1 MLMSS
6 MDGDLLPQNIP
17 VAPVVPVVPLDQLL
31 VPADLDGRTGRNR
44 STGPAQVCAPD
55 DRSAVLAWLANYA
68 DSPATLASYRKE
80 AERLLLWSLLQHRKA
95 MSDLAHEDLLVYQR
109 FLADPQPAD
118 RWIAPGGQRPAR
130 SSPAWRPFVGAL
142 SPVSQRQ
149 AMSVL
154 NSLFSW
160 LVEARYLQ
168 GNPIALSRR
177 RRAQRIAPR
186 ITRFLP
192 MAHWVEVKRT
202 VETLPTETERQRA
215 HAARA
220 RWLLS
225 LLYIGGLRVSEVCT
239 GTMGCFFN
247 RLSPDGR
254 DRWWLEILGK
264 GQKVRLIPATVELMG
279 ELTRYRRACGL
290 SPIPSSGEDTPL
302 VLPLIGAAVP
312 MQRTGIHE
320 IIKSLMRSTAERL
333 IASGD
338 ASLIAAAKHIAQAS
352 THWLRHTAGSH
363 QSDRVDLKIVRDNLG
378 HSSIATTNTYLHA
391 EDDVRH
397 DATSQAHRA
406 AWLQP
411 DGLGGREMTE
421 T

>member
-6 MDGDLLPQNIP
+6 MASEPVPQNITVAS
-17 VAPVVPVVPLDQLL
+17 VAPLDHLVVPT
-31 VPADLDGRTGRNR
+31 DLDGSTGRNR
-44 STGPAQVCAPD
+44 ASGPAQIAAAD

-95 MSDLAHEDLLVYQR
+95 LSDLAHEDLLVYQC

-118 RWIAPGGQRPAR
+118 RWIAHSGQRPAR
-130 SSPAWRPFVGAL
+130 SSPAWRPFAGAL

-177 RRAQRIAPR
+177 RRLLGTAPR

-192 MAHWVEVKRT
+192 MAHWTEVKRT
-202 VETLPTETERQRA
+202 VETLPTDTERQRA

-225 LLYIGGLRVSEVCT
+225 LLYIGGLRVSEVCS
-239 GTMGCFFN
+239 GTMGGFFN
-247 RLSPDGR
+247 RLSRDGK

-264 GQKVRLIPATVELMG
+264 GQKLRLIPATAELMG

-290 SPIPSSGEDTPL
+290 TPLPTAGEDTPL
-302 VLPLIGAAVP
+302 VLPLIGLPVP

-320 IIKSLMRSTAERL
+320 VTKSLMRATAERL
-333 IASGD
+333 AATGD
-338 ASLIAAAKHIAQAS
+338 ANLMAAAQHIAQAS

-363 QSDRVDLKIVRDNLG
+363 QSDRVDLKAVRDNLG

-391 EDDVRH
+391 EDDARH
-397 DATSQAHRA
+397 DATSLAHRV
-406 AWLQP
+406 AWP
-411 DGLGGREMTE
+411 PSEGI
-421 T
+421 